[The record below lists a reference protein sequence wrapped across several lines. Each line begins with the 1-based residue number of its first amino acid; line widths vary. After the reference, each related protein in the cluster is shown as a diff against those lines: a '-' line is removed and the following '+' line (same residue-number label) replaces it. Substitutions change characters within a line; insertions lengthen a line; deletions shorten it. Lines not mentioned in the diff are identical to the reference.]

1 MPAPGCPKKHSN
13 LTNLWSEREEMA
25 ALKMI
30 FGCGLQAAN
39 RPAAVAAEE
48 MKICVI
54 KELFVLKQNRKTR
67 RRHRGAL

>member
-1 MPAPGCPKKHSN
+1 
-13 LTNLWSEREEMA
+13 
-25 ALKMI
+25 MI